1 MPVSAL
7 DTPDSEGA
15 IATFRLTRSVAIQWV
30 LASVVGF
37 FAFAYC
43 FAFAL
48 AGIRGTSLEP
58 IVVTGTVLP
67 DGGLWLLAAGGVL
80 VLVVVP
86 HELLHGVFMARY
98 ADSPSYGVGV
108 SHFVLPYAYAQTRDA
123 SYTRNQL
130 LVVLLA
136 PFTII
141 SVVGL
146 LAMAIYPSPLLIV
159 PLAANAAGSIGD
171 LWMAGVLCQ
180 YPADVRVSGH
190 PQSGV
195 QGFAI
200 YSPAGATVERL
211 PGATVIATTATG
223 AVGTLAVSTTVL
235 VGLVFQSLAFGSGSL
250 VVDPNGWTLLR
261 HELRPDGTA
270 ALEIGGRVLAAL
282 ALVGGVTWTLLTRAW
297 RSRYSTN

>member
-1 MPVSAL
+1 MP
-7 DTPDSEGA
+7 DTSDSGDP
-15 IATFRLTRSVAIQWV
+15 IATFRLTQSVAIQWV
-30 LASVVGF
+30 LTSVVGF

-43 FAFAL
+43 FAFVL
-48 AGIRGTSLEP
+48 AAIRGTSLEP
-58 IVVTGTVLP
+58 IVVTGTALP
-67 DGGLWLLAAGGVL
+67 GSGLWLLAAGGLL

-86 HELLHGVFMARY
+86 HELLHGAFMARY

-108 SHFVLPYAYAQTRDA
+108 SHFVLPYAYAQTRNA

-180 YPADVRVSGH
+180 YRADVRVSGH
-190 PQSGV
+190 PQPGA
-195 QGFAI
+195 QGFAV
-200 YSPAGATVERL
+200 YSPAGTTVERL
-211 PGATVIATTATG
+211 PGATILATAVTG

-250 VVDPNGWTLLR
+250 VVDPNGWTVLR

-270 ALEIGGRVLAAL
+270 AIEIGGRVLAAL
-282 ALVGGVTWTLLTRAW
+282 ALTGGVAWAVLTMAW
-297 RSRYSTN
+297 RSR